1 MLSFVRTD
9 AQRALLEVAARLAPA
24 FAERAAAHDRDAS
37 FPFENFV
44 EIQQAGLLGLTAPV
58 EFGGQGRGVLD
69 TALLLERL
77 ARADGS
83 TALALGWHLSNIGKL
98 AESRAWSDE
107 QRARVFT
114 AAVRD
119 GGLLNSAAS
128 EHATG
133 SPSRGG
139 RPTTRARRTADGWVL
154 DGRKV
159 YVTAAPALAHFIVS
173 ATVEEPGGPGFGN
186 FLVPQGAPGVRV
198 EATWDAIG
206 MRASGSDD
214 VVMEGCRLAPD
225 ARLDTAPKPGRS
237 NGGGWALHT
246 PAVYLGVA
254 QAARDFAAAF
264 AAFRQPNSATAPIGE
279 APHIQQRLARVEM
292 ALLPARTLLFTLAE
306 RWDGSTPEARAGLG
320 PALAACKTIAIQS
333 GLNAVDEAMRVVGA
347 PGLTRAMPIER
358 YYRDL
363 RAGLH
368 NPPMEDTV
376 WPLLANAMLREATAS
391 QDSIVSAT

>member
-1 MLSFVRTD
+1 MLPAESFCRTE
-9 AQRALLEVAARLAPA
+9 AQRAVLRLAEGLTTG
-24 FAERAAAHDRDAS
+24 FADRAAQHDREAS
-37 FPFENFV
+37 FPFENFA
-44 EIQQAGLLGLTAPV
+44 ELRQAGLLGLTAPV
-58 EFGGQGRGVLD
+58 EFGGRGEGVL
-69 TALLLERL
+69 TTVLLLERL

-98 AESRAWSDE
+98 AESGAWSDA
-107 QRARVFT
+107 QRAAVFR

-139 RPTTRARRTADGWVL
+139 RPTTRARRDGDGWVL

-159 YVTAAPALAHFIVS
+159 YVTAAPALARFIVS
-173 ATVEEPGGPGFGN
+173 AAVEDGVAQ
-186 FLVPQGAPGVRV
+186 FLVPAGAPGVRV

-206 MRASGSDD
+206 MRSSGSDD
-214 VVMEGCRLAPD
+214 LVLDGARLAAD
-225 ARLDTAPKPGRS
+225 ARLDTAPKPGHS
-237 NGGGWALHT
+237 NGAGWALHT

-264 AAFRQPNSATAPIGE
+264 AASRQTNSMGAPIGE
-279 APHIQQRLARVEM
+279 APHVQERLARIEM

-306 RWDGSTPEARAGLG
+306 RWDASPPAGRAALG
-320 PALAACKTIAIQS
+320 PALAACKSIAIQA
-333 GLNAVDEAMRVVGA
+333 GLTAVDEAMRVVGA
-347 PGLTRAMPIER
+347 PGLTRALPIER
-358 YYRDL
+358 YYRDV

-376 WPLLANAMLREATAS
+376 WPLLANAMLREATA
-391 QDSIVSAT
+391 DRAAD

>member
-1 MLSFVRTD
+1 MLPAESFCRTE
-9 AQRALLEVAARLAPA
+9 AQRALLAQAAALAPG
-24 FAERAAAHDRDAS
+24 FAARAAAHDRDAT
-37 FPFENFV
+37 FPFENF
-44 EIQQAGLLGLTAPV
+44 EELRRAGILGLTAPTS
-58 EFGGQGRGVLD
+58 FGGQGAGVLD
-69 TALLLERL
+69 AVLLLERL

-98 AESRAWSDE
+98 AESGAWSDA

-139 RPTTRARRTADGWVL
+139 RPTTRARRTDEGWIL

-173 ATVEEPGGPGFGN
+173 ATLEESGGATVAN
-186 FLVPQGAPGVRV
+186 FLVPRDAPGVRV
-198 EATWDAIG
+198 EATWDALG

-214 VVMEGCRLAPD
+214 LVLEGARLPAD
-225 ARLDTAPKPGRS
+225 ARLDTAPQPGHS
-237 NGGGWALHT
+237 NGAGWGLHT

-254 QAARDFAAAF
+254 EAARDFAAAF
-264 AAFRQPNSATAPIGE
+264 AAYRQPNSMAAPIGE
-279 APHIQQRLARVEM
+279 APHVQQRLARVEM
-292 ALLPARTLLFTLAE
+292 ALLPARTLLFTLAD
-306 RWDGSTPEARAGLG
+306 RWDRGSLEERGSLG
-320 PALAACKTIAIQS
+320 PALAACKSIAIQAA
-333 GLNAVDEAMRVVGA
+333 LDAVDEAMRVVGA
-347 PGLTRAMPIER
+347 PGLTKAQPIER
-358 YYRDL
+358 YYRDV

-376 WPLLANAMLREATAS
+376 WPLLANAMLREATAG
-391 QDSIVSAT
+391 Q